1 MHLQNDYLEKKDV
14 SGLEKFI
21 EENGVND
28 SWFTENHTTPL
39 LSTLLYKKYLSY
51 DMSKMLVKYFD
62 INNQDKQGK
71 TVLFHAVIMG
81 NLSAVKFFIANG
93 GDVSIK
99 DCLGLKA
106 SDYASMLDIQNSTSI
121 SRMLLSEENHKRG

>member
-1 MHLQNDYLEKKDV
+1 MHLQNDFLANKDV
-14 SGLEKFI
+14 LGLERFI
-21 EENGVND
+21 EEHGVNE
-28 SWFTENHTTPL
+28 SWFTQDHTTPL

-81 NLSAVKFFIANG
+81 NLPAVKFFIANG

-99 DCLGLKA
+99 DSLGHKA

-121 SRMLLSEENHKRG
+121 SRMLLSEESHKGG